1 MVRKSKK
8 KLEEEKDQESENE
21 EAIVKSD
28 DIPEESTQNS
38 TSESADQYSDLREKL
53 LNEYEAQKSSADQLD
68 ESHNTTE
75 EPKAED
81 NVNEEKEQD
90 SESVD
95 SIVHSDDI
103 PEETSQ
109 DSASSGASQYDDL
122 RKKLLKEYEAQKP
135 SLVKEEG
142 HEDKDHEDENQLV
155 EEDHEDE
162 DQLVEEDH
170 EDEDQLVEEDH
181 EDEDQ
186 LAEEDHEDEDY
197 ADKGYIGEDN
207 SEQGS
212 DDLQEDLN
220 ASYDNTAPDVDQDQ
234 SGVAVS
240 SKKSLA
246 MMVILALVVVFI
258 LYSILKPEV
267 SVDRKSQ
274 VDKNAPITV
283 PVADTGQAIIVPEIP
298 QIPTA
303 PRLSAPTPP
312 PAPTPPMV
320 SDLNVVKPIAAP
332 IVASTASVFKKEDPA
347 EKARKKARL
356 SSGIMVGGAS
366 TSSKNKNVTRD
377 GKSLSILARNNDQI
391 VATSIGDL
399 RRVIAQGKVVDAVLE
414 TAINTDLPGTAR
426 AIISR
431 DIYSEGGKN
440 ILIPRG
446 SRLLGVYSSNVTFGI
461 NRIKMNWSRLIRPDG
476 VDISISSPGIDQ
488 IGHAGMAGDL
498 DNHVAKSIS
507 VAVMTSVIDIAAG
520 VYADKQAEL
529 TTVNSTVQPATGTA
543 HTTNADGTLSNTQAS
558 TTGSN
563 VVTGTIN
570 NEQQA
575 YLDAT
580 ENIGSV
586 GKGIL
591 EKTND
596 MKPTITIDQGTALK
610 VFVNKDLVF
619 PGKSANLTRIVE

>member
-53 LNEYEAQKSSADQLD
+53 LNEYEAQKSSADQVD

-162 DQLVEEDH
+162 D
-170 EDEDQLVEEDH
+170 
-181 EDEDQ
+181 
-186 LAEEDHEDEDY
+186 Y

-267 SVDRKSQ
+267 SIDRKSQ

-298 QIPTA
+298 QIPTV

-414 TAINTDLPGTAR
+414 TAINTDLPGSAR

-498 DNHVAKSIS
+498 DNHVAKSLS

-543 HTTNADGTLSNTQAS
+543 QTTNADGTLSNTQAS
-558 TTGSN
+558 TTGST

>member
-53 LNEYEAQKSSADQLD
+53 LNEYEAQKSSADQVD

-162 DQLVEEDH
+162 DQL
-170 EDEDQLVEEDH
+170 
-181 EDEDQ
+181 
-186 LAEEDHEDEDY
+186 AEEDHEDEDY

-267 SVDRKSQ
+267 SIDRKSQ

-298 QIPTA
+298 QIPTV

-414 TAINTDLPGTAR
+414 TAINTDLPGSAR

-498 DNHVAKSIS
+498 DNHVAKSLS

-543 HTTNADGTLSNTQAS
+543 QTTNADGTLSNTQAS
-558 TTGSN
+558 TTGST